1 MKKLI
6 AILAICMVAI
16 PMMAV
21 NATAPEVTRPYE
33 WVEYS
38 EYSLSGKDTAILILK
53 TIYQDISLDY
63 KGWFPQ
69 FDEEWQRDTILTEI
83 STAITSIDNIP
94 EVEPQ
99 EPTLIIVNIQDLIE
113 QWVLNN
119 GEGKDYNSWLSY
131 AIIFLENPDDTVNST
146 IGVYSGCCAFSG
158 WNNCYEW
165 LQ

>member
-1 MKKLI
+1 MKKLT

-16 PMMAV
+16 PMMAL

-33 WVEYS
+33 WVKYDEYQ
-38 EYSLSGKDTAILILK
+38 LSGKDTAILILK
-53 TIYQDISLDY
+53 TIYQDMSLDY

-99 EPTLIIVNIQDLIE
+99 EPILIIVNIQDLIE

-119 GEGKDYNSWLSY
+119 GEGKDYSSWLDY
-131 AIIFLENPDDTVNST
+131 AIVFLEYPYEIINST
-146 IGVYSGCCAFSG
+146 IQPYNNCCSFIG
-158 WNNCYEW
+158 WSNCYEW